1 MKFRKGR
8 NLCRLL
14 FRVGEEKNKKTKK
27 KDKMTSLL
35 VVFFSFLSSFSTCLM
50 SSALLM
56 IDSVRQGGLGPL
68 QEGREEKKEGGRES
82 LCLRSSILD
91 ECMLFFHNLCKRRS
105 EPLFPWREVQIQVEI
120 YWHFCFPL

>member
-14 FRVGEEKNKKTKK
+14 FRVGEEKNQKK
-27 KDKMTSLL
+27 KKEDKMTSLL
-35 VVFFSFLSSFSTCLM
+35 VVFFSSFSSFSTCLT

-68 QEGREEKKEGGRES
+68 QEGREEKSKEGES
-82 LCLRSSILD
+82 
-91 ECMLFFHNLCKRRS
+91 
-105 EPLFPWREVQIQVEI
+105 PLSP
-120 YWHFCFPL
+120 

>member
-14 FRVGEEKNKKTKK
+14 FRVGEEKKK
-27 KDKMTSLL
+27 KEEKMTSFS
-35 VVFFSFLSSFSTCLM
+35 VVFFSFLSCFSTCLM

-68 QEGREEKKEGGRES
+68 QEGREEKRKEGES
-82 LCLRSSILD
+82 
-91 ECMLFFHNLCKRRS
+91 
-105 EPLFPWREVQIQVEI
+105 PLSP
-120 YWHFCFPL
+120 